1 MSITTV
7 DTNNYDEMAKA
18 MGITA
23 DAGNKSK
30 QTSNLA
36 RLRISHSAI
45 MGETELKGKKVNME
59 VVSGGHFKLEVPD
72 SSTVYAPQ
80 IKIRTFLQRFM
91 YKRFIKGSGNVPNRF
106 VKTVMGESLYV
117 DLKDNDGGFNC
128 GKPSG
133 WIKDFKALPTAQQ
146 DLIRQIKRTRVV
158 FGLADLVDPVD
169 ESGAE
174 TKVGTTPFIWEI
186 DNRDAFK
193 ILGDTYNSFNKQRLL
208 PISHV
213 LTIGTEEKPL
223 PNGSSFYIPEVSVD
237 MDNAI
242 ALTSDDQS
250 TFTDFM
256 EWVDSYNEY
265 IATTWNDKSKRKMS
279 AEDTD
284 LVNEFHDVDNEVPF

>member
-91 YKRFIKGSGNVPNRF
+91 YKRFIKGSGNVLIALSRLSWVSPCMSIS
-106 VKTVMGESLYV
+106 KTTMVGSTVVSLV
-117 DLKDNDGGFNC
+117 VGSKTSRHCLLHK
-128 GKPSG
+128 
-133 WIKDFKALPTAQQ
+133 Q

-193 ILGDTYNSFNKQRLL
+193 ILGDTYNAFNKQRLL

-213 LTIGTEEKPL
+213 TYYRHRRK
-223 PNGSSFYIPEVSVD
+223 
-237 MDNAI
+237 AI
-242 ALTSDDQS
+242 AK
-250 TFTDFM
+250 
-256 EWVDSYNEY
+256 W
-265 IATTWNDKSKRKMS
+265 
-279 AEDTD
+279 
-284 LVNEFHDVDNEVPF
+284 

>member
-1 MSITTV
+1 MSVTTV
-7 DTNNYDEMAKA
+7 DTSNYDEMAKA

-133 WIKDFKALPTAQQ
+133 WIKDFKALPTTQQ

-158 FGLADLVDPVD
+158 FGLTITGQLLLVTVQGKLNTRAGF
-169 ESGAE
+169 STQCYG
-174 TKVGTTPFIWEI
+174 K
-186 DNRDAFK
+186 
-193 ILGDTYNSFNKQRLL
+193 
-208 PISHV
+208 
-213 LTIGTEEKPL
+213 
-223 PNGSSFYIPEVSVD
+223 
-237 MDNAI
+237 
-242 ALTSDDQS
+242 
-250 TFTDFM
+250 TFTNASSSKYKIPSELSIRLHFVIDFHLLIKRIQCHSNKIF
-256 EWVDSYNEY
+256 E
-265 IATTWNDKSKRKMS
+265 RKMRFES
-279 AEDTD
+279 WQMSFVQGQRSHPWADCSSISR
-284 LVNEFHDVDNEVPF
+284 P